1 MNYCKMTGSGAHSG
15 EGLSWSPVSTVK
27 MITDLVFRNH
37 LPLPLFLHYFFST
50 PCHLPIP
57 VFPQNA
63 TIYSVFG
70 VDSEG
75 SIPMHQGV
83 DSSRGRFVEIQSRRK
98 FICFCFSFIVRILEL
113 LSSAGRIPWDSLLPW
128 TISEKQKASCT
139 GMMVCLKV
147 SFQTES

>member
-83 DSSRGRFVEIQSRRK
+83 DSSRGRSVEIQSRRK
-98 FICFCFSFIVRILEL
+98 FICFCFSFIVWNLEL

-147 SFQTES
+147 SFQMES